1 MPSMSSRVRPASLM
15 AARQA
20 SIVRSSGARY
30 NRRPMSDWPMP
41 EMTSC
46 RRNPARRSVMK
57 HARREE
63 REPHVV
69 VVLVGDLHR
78 HVDVDVVDREVD
90 KIVYQPHALLLLD
103 LADRDPVRQ

>member
-15 AARQA
+15 ATRQA

-41 EMTSC
+41 EMTAC

-57 HARREE
+57 RARLEE
-63 REPHVV
+63 RKPHVV
-69 VVLVGDLHR
+69 VVLEGDLHR
-78 HVDVDVVDREVD
+78 HVDADVVDRAVD
-90 KIVYQPHALLLLD
+90 DVGHQPHARLLLD
-103 LADRDPVRQ
+103 LDDRDHV